1 RDRFDAA
8 EIVEIMPSEW
18 SADMEQA
25 ILVFT
30 NVPDATTATAIARKL
45 VEQRL
50 AACVNVLPQVQS
62 IYRWQGMIEEAG
74 ELSLLIKTTQARY
87 AELEAAIKALHPYD
101 VPEVIAVPVVQG
113 LPHYLDWIVQET
125 KKDVKV

>member
-1 RDRFDAA
+1 
-8 EIVEIMPSEW
+8 MPSEW

>member
-1 RDRFDAA
+1 
-8 EIVEIMPSEW
+8 
-18 SADMEQA
+18 MEQA
-25 ILVFT
+25 LLVLT
-30 NVPDATTATAIARKL
+30 NVPDAPVATKIARQL

-74 ELSLLIKTTQARY
+74 ELTLLIKTTQARY
-87 AELEAAIKALHPYD
+87 TELEAAIKALHPYD
-101 VPEVIAVPVVQG
+101 VPEIIAMPIIQG

-125 KKDVKV
+125 KKDLNV